1 MFTKRFLSC
10 FLFLATSVGM
20 FAQVPNYAPA
30 DGLQLW
36 CSFNNTLNDED
47 ANVNTISVSPN
58 QCDLA
63 MDRLGNPNSA
73 LRLTSQ
79 QGYVSANYSGAQP
92 IPFVGTPDG
101 LTVSLWYKVAA
112 DSARAILAQCYD
124 DNATNSGG
132 WQITWNKEDAS
143 TSFIQ
148 ASYRNSAADS
158 CSLVAPIPI
167 DFYGWH
173 MVTFIV
179 NSFGAELY
187 IDNEWMGTGP
197 WTISQNM
204 ITTGFANPV
213 IIGNYSG
220 NPAPLTSFVGKID
233 DVALWNREL
242 TPTEIDLLYTGET
255 TIAGCTNSNSC
266 TFNEG
271 VTIDDGTCAF
281 FCQGCMDPCACNYDQ
296 NATEHIA
303 ESCVYDCI
311 VDTVYIQ
318 AFLDLDVDGIYDPE
332 ETPLENWPI
341 NYSGPDS
348 ALIYTNNFGQ
358 YLLPVR
364 AGEYAFV
371 IDFTANGASEWIG
384 ILTNG
389 AIPVIQNRLFPNAG
403 TDSLI
408 FGISPNFT
416 LTETTATAETILG
429 NWDDISCTSGYGSGL
444 FVTNTGDSILSGLL
458 TLTCDPFF
466 MPGADFS
473 ETVGPDSVSSGYAE
487 WNIDSL
493 MPGAS
498 RLYTFHVEGDLTQVS
513 DYTFNLNLDLNTAD
527 GTDVLTQDFQI
538 VAGIDCEPQAAAT
551 VSAEPEGAFPPEN
564 LILAGETITYRLQYR
579 NVGPGVLD
587 SLRISINLNSD
598 VFDISSAV
606 INYSSEAYSGC
617 LHDDG
622 TLELRMDALLMPD
635 TITDPIGSMGYVV
648 LQVNTWPGLASG
660 TEVVMEPLMRGLC
673 LHDDGTLEIEIP
685 VTRYVHHIFSCDSF
699 GAPEGITS
707 ENILPVLIDP
717 LIGTDFTIDLCQDSI
732 NSLYA
737 EYYSWALPTINIS
750 DSAACT
756 LTLSSEG
763 PNEISDLTPVM
774 LIISN
779 SLCADTTEFSIAI
792 PVEEFDASHN
802 IQAYP
807 NPFENSCTVVFTEK
821 FNTIMLYNGLGEVI
835 QSWNNQPSS
844 IEIDHSLLSCGAYY
858 LVAHSERRTAKKIL
872 IAE

>member
-10 FLFLATSVGM
+10 FLFLATTLGM
-20 FAQVPNYAPA
+20 FAQVPDYAPEV
-30 DGLQLW
+30 GLQLW

-47 ANVNTISVSPN
+47 ANVSTISVSPN

-73 LRLTSQ
+73 LRLASQ
-79 QGYVSANYSGAQP
+79 QGYVTANYSGAQP
-92 IPFVGTPDG
+92 IPFVGTSNG
-101 LTVSLWYKVAA
+101 LTVNLWYKVAA
-112 DSARAILAQCYD
+112 DSVRAILAQCYD

-132 WQITWNKEDAS
+132 WRITWNKESADN
-143 TSFIQ
+143 SFIE
-148 ASYRNSAADS
+148 ATYRNGSIDS
-158 CSLVAPIPI
+158 CSVVATVPS

-173 MVTFIV
+173 MVTFNV
-179 NSFGAELY
+179 DVAGAGLY
-187 IDNEWMGTGP
+187 IDNDLIAASP
-197 WTISQNM
+197 WAVSQNM
-204 ITTGFANPV
+204 ITTGFTNPV
-213 IIGNYSG
+213 IIGNYNG
-220 NPAPLTSFVGKID
+220 TPAPLTSFVGKID
-233 DVALWNREL
+233 DVAVWNRAL
-242 TPTEIDLLYTGET
+242 TTTEIDLLYTGET
-255 TIAGCTNSNSC
+255 TVAGCTNSNSC

-348 ALIYTNNFGQ
+348 ALIFTDMSGV

-364 AGEYAFV
+364 AGVYEFDIFV
-371 IDFTANGASEWIG
+371 LMQFSSIWGGFTSDPS
-384 ILTNG
+384 L
-389 AIPVIQNRLFPNAG
+389 PSQQSLLFPNA
-403 TDSLI
+403 TIDTLM
-408 FGISPNFT
+408 FGIAPLFEQLSPGASA
-416 LTETTATAETILG
+416 LEVAG
-429 NWDDISCTSGYGSGL
+429 NWNEITCTSGYGSGL
-444 FVTNTGDSILSGLL
+444 FVRNTGDEILYGLI
-458 TLTCDPFF
+458 TLACDPFF
-466 MPGADFS
+466 MPGADSS
-473 ETVGPDSVSSGYAE
+473 ETVGPDSVSFGYAE

-498 RLYTFHVEGDLTQVS
+498 KLYTFHVEGDLTQVS

-538 VAGIDCEPQAAAT
+538 VAGIDCDPQAAAT

-606 INYSSEAYSGC
+606 INYSSEFYSGC

-622 TLELRMDALLMPD
+622 TLELRMDALMMPD
-635 TITDPIGSMGYVV
+635 TATDPIGSMGYVL
-648 LQVNTWPGLASG
+648 LQVSTLDGLPGG

-673 LHDDGTLEIEIP
+673 LHDDGTLELEIP
-685 VTRYVHHIFSCDSF
+685 VERYVHHIFNCDSF
-699 GAPEGITS
+699 GAPDGITS

-732 NSLYA
+732 NNLYA
-737 EYYSWALPTINIS
+737 EYYNWALPNSNIA
-750 DSAACT
+750 DSSACT
-756 LTLSSEG
+756 ITLSSEG

-807 NPFENSCTVVFTEK
+807 NPFENRCTVVFTEK
-821 FNTIMLYNGLGEVI
+821 FNTIVLYNSLGELI
-835 QSWNNQPSS
+835 RSWNNQPSS
-844 IEIDHSLLSCGAYY
+844 IEIDHNQLSSGAYY
-858 LVAHSERRTAKKIL
+858 LVAHSEQRTARKIL